1 MQRHI
6 DRALGALVGIVL
18 FIAAYAAAA
27 QRAYPAPATHPS
39 HLSVA
44 P

>member
-1 MQRHI
+1 MQRHL
-6 DRALGALVGIVL
+6 DRAIGALVGIVL

-27 QRAYPAPATHPS
+27 QRAYPAPAAHPS
-39 HLSVA
+39 TLTVA